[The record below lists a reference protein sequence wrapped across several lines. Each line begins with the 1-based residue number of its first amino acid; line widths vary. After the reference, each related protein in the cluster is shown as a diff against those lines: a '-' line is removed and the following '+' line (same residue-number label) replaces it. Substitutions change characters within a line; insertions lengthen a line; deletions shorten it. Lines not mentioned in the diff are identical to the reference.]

1 MADLQQTMGAAIR
14 RLRRER
20 ELTLKELA
28 ERSILSVV
36 YLGEIERG
44 KKYPSP
50 VTLERLAEAL
60 DLTTPDLL
68 ERIAFALR
76 GVEQPVETPRIG
88 FLTPPRAD
96 ISAPVQSGGR
106 IVNLLAALVA

>member
-44 KKYPSP
+44 KKYPSAL
-50 VTLERLAEAL
+50 VLERLASAL
-60 DLTTPDLL
+60 DLNVPDLL
-68 ERIAFALR
+68 EQVADELR
-76 GVEQPVETPRIG
+76 GVEQPTMAIG
-88 FLTPPRAD
+88 FALPARQPARPT
-96 ISAPVQSGGR
+96 
-106 IVNLLAALVA
+106 LARTTSTGTVLNMLVA